1 MTIEQFKR
9 KQYFSSRK
17 RNRSNEEF
25 DQHELYMERK
35 GVNFSIFFKNPF
47 LFYKCY
53 KFLKFHNLVELA
65 EIFLKA
71 AELDL
76 F

>member
-1 MTIEQFKR
+1 MDK
-9 KQYFSSRK
+9 
-17 RNRSNEEF
+17 
-25 DQHELYMERK
+25 K
-35 GVNFSIFFKNPF
+35 GVDFSIFFKNPF